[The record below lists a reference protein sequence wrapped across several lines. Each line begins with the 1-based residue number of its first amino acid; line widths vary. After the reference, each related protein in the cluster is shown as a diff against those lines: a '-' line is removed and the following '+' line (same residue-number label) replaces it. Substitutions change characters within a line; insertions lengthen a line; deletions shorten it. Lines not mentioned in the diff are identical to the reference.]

1 MLVLLWNRKVWFSML
16 WVDLDVEL
24 LIIQSQLLHD
34 DGLLLCI
41 QEHWLSNELTN
52 GLLLVTTFIPRMFS
66 LLNFTRETV
75 GAKNIDVVLDLVVLI
90 GIIVRTEWI
99 VYMFW
104 NLLGLGYHLYWTRL
118 IESTS

>member
-41 QEHWLSNELTN
+41 QEYWLSNELTN

-104 NLLGLGYHLYWTRL
+104 NLLGLGYHLYWARL